1 MPGRFRHGD
10 LGRVPNAYRQ
20 LHKRIKKW
28 AKKMEYEWEV
38 RRMRNGYSYHLNGK
52 RIHSSHPSDKIP
64 RALRA
69 ELIRAGIPRDVI
81 GIVMPGSLSGWELQ
95 DGDTPHDKSLGTNLR
110 DAKVG
115 ELIWWR
121 GHNVLVVGRVEQ
133 PDITKR
139 CSNCEGDGNDKEY
152 FAEMED
158 EWRYNLEHEPSQDEI
173 EEKMM
178 SDEVEE
184 EWDRDCECVGIGVI
198 VQFLPN
204 GLDRYEHQFPPYDVE
219 ANRQKV
225 ESWTQRY

>member
-1 MPGRFRHGD
+1 MATGKAGEHHQSPAFRK
-10 LGRVPNAYRQ
+10 
-20 LHKRIKKW
+20 LHRRITKW
-28 AKKMEYEWEV
+28 AKKMSHEWEIIS
-38 RRMRNGYSYHLNGK
+38 GKSGWKYKLNGEVVAAT
-52 RIHSSHPSDKIP
+52 HPRTELG
-64 RALRA
+64 RAFKGDLR
-69 ELIRAGIPRDVI
+69 RAGIPRDVI

-95 DGDTPHDKSLGTNLR
+95 DGDTPHDKSLETNLR
-110 DAKVG
+110 DAQTG
-115 ELIWWR
+115 ELLWWR

-225 ESWTQRY
+225 ESWTQR

>member
-1 MPGRFRHGD
+1 MPGRFRQGD

-52 RIHSSHPSDKIP
+52 RITSTHPSDKIP

-121 GHNVLVVGRVEQ
+121 G
-133 PDITKR
+133 
-139 CSNCEGDGNDKEY
+139 DGNDKEY
-152 FAEMED
+152 FMEMED

-225 ESWTQRY
+225 ESWTQR

>member
-28 AKKMEYEWEV
+28 AKKMGYEWEV
-38 RRMRNGYSYHLNGK
+38 RRMRDGYSYHLNGK

-69 ELIRAGIPRDVI
+69 VLIRAGIPRDVI
-81 GIVMPGSLSGWELQ
+81 GIQMPSSLSGTLRN
-95 DGDTPHDKSLGTNLR
+95 GRTPHDKSLATNLR
-110 DAKVG
+110 DAQTG
-115 ELIWWR
+115 EQIWWR
-121 GHNVLVVGRVEQ
+121 GHNVLVVGRIEQ

-139 CSNCEGDGNDKEY
+139 CLFCDGRGNDSEHYWKKN
-152 FAEMED
+152 D
-158 EWRYNLEHEPSQDEI
+158 EWESTLPDGTTDEERNSLLDSI
-173 EEKMM
+173 
-178 SDEVEE
+178 DDD
-184 EWDRDCECVGIGVI
+184 EWDRECECVGIGVI

-204 GLDRYEHQFPPYDVE
+204 GMDRHEHHFPPYDEE

-225 ESWTQRY
+225 ESWTQR